1 MLISRT
7 KPLGAVLAILG
18 WSLCLPA
25 LVAAVPN
32 PTVTGPIPAGA
43 PPGDPSHDYPFFSF
57 APQLAALKGPHHYV
71 EEEFFFEGT
80 ANRYTIPTGV
90 PPNSAT
96 GAILDGGHPYRTR
109 MIVRRPARPRDF
121 SGVVFVEWI
130 NVTAGYDIEAQW
142 TVGWPHMVREGA
154 VYVGVSAQR
163 VGVQGGGPGSLTV
176 WSPTRYGSLDV
187 TDGGTIINDALS
199 YDIFAQAGQA
209 VASPVG
215 VDPLAALRAKVEH
228 VIMTGASQSAGRLQ
242 IYFNSV
248 RPLDPVY
255 DALFLIVGGGM
266 TRTDQ
271 GIKVFKLITETDAP
285 NQLASRQPDTD
296 EYRRWE
302 VAGAAHADF
311 YFVDYLTPLGAR
323 DGIPPTPMNCGQP
336 PLSRMPFY
344 EVGNAAGD
352 ALVRWIEDGTPPPIG
367 APIEFAS
374 TSPPVIAR
382 DALGLALGGIRLP
395 DIEAP
400 LALNT
405 GSNSGPAFCLLFGTH
420 VPFDDATLRQLYPRR
435 GDWISAFTHA
445 SRDAYRAGFIGK
457 KDHRLNL
464 QRVRHADLL
473 R

>member
-1 MLISRT
+1 MRNPSM
-7 KPLGAVLAILG
+7 KPAVAVLAVLG
-18 WSLCLPA
+18 FAVCIPA
-25 LVAAVPN
+25 PVGAVPN
-32 PTVTGPIPAGA
+32 PTVTGPIPANA

-57 APQLAALKGPHHYV
+57 APQLAALKGPHRYV

-90 PPNSAT
+90 PPGSAT
-96 GAILDGGHPYRTR
+96 GAILDSDHPYRTR
-109 MIVRRPARPRDF
+109 MIVRRPARLRDF
-121 SGVVFVEWI
+121 KGTVFVEWL

-142 TVGWPHMVREGA
+142 TVGWPHMVDEGA

-187 TDGGTIINDALS
+187 TDGGTITNDALS

-209 VASPVG
+209 IAHPSG
-215 VDPLAALRAKVEH
+215 VDPLAPLRSKVER
-228 VIMTGASQSAGRLQ
+228 VIMSGASQSAGRLQ

-248 RPLDPVY
+248 RPLDPIY
-255 DALFLIVGGGM
+255 DALLLIVGGGM

-271 GIKVFKLITETDAP
+271 GIKVFKFISETDAP

-311 YFVDYLTPLGAR
+311 YFVSYLTPLGQR
-323 DGIPPTPMNCGQP
+323 DGIPPTPMGCDRP
-336 PLSRMPFY
+336 PLSQMPFY
-344 EVGNAAGD
+344 QVGNAAGD
-352 ALVRWIEDGTPPPIG
+352 ALVRWMADGTPPPIG
-367 APIEFAS
+367 PPIEFAS

-400 LALNT
+400 LALDT
-405 GSNSGPAFCLLFGTH
+405 GTNSGPVFCQLFGTH
-420 VPFDDATLRQLYPRR
+420 MPFDDATLHQLYTRR
-435 GDWISAFTHA
+435 GDWISQFTQA

-457 KDHRLNL
+457 RDHRHNL
-464 QRVRHADLL
+464 QRVRHTQLF